1 MTIKKIKQAINDGK
15 NVYWSN
21 TAYKV
26 IKDNLGQ
33 YLIVCTINNHAIG
46 LHGVKGSKY
55 ENVLNGEEKDFF
67 INAR

>member
-1 MTIKKIKQAINDGK
+1 MQ
-15 NVYWSN
+15 NVATPRFY
-21 TAYKV
+21 
-26 IKDNLGQ
+26 IDLGQ
-33 YLIVCTINNHAIG
+33 YLIVCIINNHAIG